1 MRFAKDIA
9 SIHPSPIAGRPAAAE
24 QTDRARAKR
33 PFGSLRRVLAAVA
46 GLVFGAAVMSSATAK
61 AEEVDLLLV
70 LAVDTS
76 YSMDED
82 EQRLQ
87 RRGYVEAITS
97 REVMAAIQEGLLG
110 RIALAYTEWAGA
122 GSQHV
127 LVDWHVIGSAAEA
140 EQFAAM
146 LAEAPISRAYRTSIG
161 EAIYHAV
168 SVIEE
173 SPHTAPR
180 KVIDISGDGPNNQGR
195 PAPEARDAAVARGI
209 TINGLPLMLKRPFYG
224 WFDIEELDHYYF
236 TCVIGGPAAFSIPV
250 RETAAFSEAIRRK
263 LVLEIAGRPSVPDH
277 ASTEVRLWK
286 AATGYDPYCLIG
298 ERLWQRRMMNGN

>member
-1 MRFAKDIA
+1 
-9 SIHPSPIAGRPAAAE
+9 
-24 QTDRARAKR
+24 
-33 PFGSLRRVLAAVA
+33 
-46 GLVFGAAVMSSATAK
+46 
-61 AEEVDLLLV
+61 
-70 LAVDTS
+70 
-76 YSMDED
+76 
-82 EQRLQ
+82 
-87 RRGYVEAITS
+87 
-97 REVMAAIQEGLLG
+97 
-110 RIALAYTEWAGA
+110 
-122 GSQHV
+122 
-127 LVDWHVIGSAAEA
+127 
-140 EQFAAM
+140 
-146 LAEAPISRAYRTSIG
+146 
-161 EAIYHAV
+161 
-168 SVIEE
+168 

-236 TCVIGGPAAFSIPV
+236 TCGIGGPAAFSIPV

-286 AATGYDPYCLIG
+286 AAIGYDPYCLIG